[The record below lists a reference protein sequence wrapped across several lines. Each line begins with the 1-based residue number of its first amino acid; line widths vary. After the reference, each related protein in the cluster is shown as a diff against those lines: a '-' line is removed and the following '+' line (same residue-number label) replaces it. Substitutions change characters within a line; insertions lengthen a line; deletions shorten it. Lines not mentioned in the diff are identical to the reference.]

1 LPHLRDPP
9 FAFGESLGH
18 TTVAYSTLA
27 LREQD
32 VPVDGTIHA
41 TVRLTN
47 TGDRPALETVQAF
60 VRTEILPGESAD
72 FDIEIPASRCS
83 LVGADN
89 QRVVEPG
96 EFELRVGTSSQHRH
110 HLTARFRV
118 IDMHATNS

>member
-1 LPHLRDPP
+1 LRDPP

-27 LREQD
+27 PREQD

-72 FDIEIPASRCS
+72 FDIEIPASHWFPRRRGQPTS
-83 LVGADN
+83 RRTG
-89 QRVVEPG
+89 RV
-96 EFELRVGTSSQHRH
+96 RTARRH